1 MTKTKEQEQKM
12 MILTTNVIMTFED
25 NTQKF
30 FNHRTNIVNDKR
42 LSEYG
47 LEKMLITQIVHH
59 SDNLKKIVKLSLC
72 VYAKDNDEDVM
83 NDNKIL
89 SIFKSKNGKYYFQPD
104 QRCEVV
110 AELCKEYPEIAKDVL
125 PLKEYMKI
133 HYPSKLEELIK
144 KCKELC
150 FNHKPKPID
159 PDELHEDHK
168 SSFYNKLEREL
179 A

>member
-1 MTKTKEQEQKM
+1 
-12 MILTTNVIMTFED
+12 MIISCSFLEIIELHSAVFKICIASTCDSWDWIF
-25 NTQKF
+25 
-30 FNHRTNIVNDKR
+30 KR
-42 LSEYG
+42 STL
-47 LEKMLITQIVHH
+47 
-59 SDNLKKIVKLSLC
+59 
-72 VYAKDNDEDVM
+72 A
-83 NDNKIL
+83 NKIL

-104 QRCEVV
+104 QRCEIV